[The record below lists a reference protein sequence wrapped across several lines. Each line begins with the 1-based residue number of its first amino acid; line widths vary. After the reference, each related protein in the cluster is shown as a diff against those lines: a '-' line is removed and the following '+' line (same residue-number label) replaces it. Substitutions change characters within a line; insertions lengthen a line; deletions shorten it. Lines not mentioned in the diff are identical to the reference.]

1 MAIIFGPGS
10 ERRGLRMMKG
20 KLKIY
25 IQKERA
31 GLDENFLKI

>member
-1 MAIIFGPGS
+1 MAIIYGPGS
-10 ERRGLRMMKG
+10 EKRGLRIMIG